1 MNYIK
6 EFTNVLDEKGFSYET
21 KNIDEEIDIVK
32 FQASTDLVKRMMV
45 ISEFL
50 SNIVSHKLY
59 LADLDI
65 PDDKIVDV
73 LLICNEMNSNYRF
86 AKFVLDEEN
95 TIIVEADGFLDEET
109 AGIEAN
115 TLLLSA
121 YRNVDE
127 LYKKVMKTIWA

>member
-6 EFTNVLDEKGFSYET
+6 EFTNVLDKEGFSYET

-86 AKFVLDEEN
+86 AKFVLNEDN

-109 AGIEAN
+109 AGIESHS
-115 TLLLSA
+115 LLVSA

-127 LYKKVMKTIWA
+127 LYKKVMKAIWA